1 MPRSAPQRKIDGNLL
16 DAQRKLLENIE
27 SFSPLTSE
35 LEWQP
40 LSEAQS
46 NTIRWNQTN
55 GIRKQSTEPACN
67 SVACDLW
74 KLNCTPFSLLHTLN
88 KFIGVGVMRKT
99 GRKWNRIDSF
109 LSTSVKL
116 MIPLTRRI
124 FKNFHEFSLDRE
136 RSPNPNTTPS
146 LLKNSLKVFTDEL
159 LPLKLH
165 QDMSFSPLIPVSRYL
180 DKAVPPWPHT

>member
-1 MPRSAPQRKIDGNLL
+1 MKT
-16 DAQRKLLENIE
+16 KLYAIQLITY
-27 SFSPLTSE
+27 F
-35 LEWQP
+35 
-40 LSEAQS
+40 
-46 NTIRWNQTN
+46 
-55 GIRKQSTEPACN
+55 KQVHWRLGHE
-67 SVACDLW
+67 
-74 KLNCTPFSLLHTLN
+74 
-88 KFIGVGVMRKT
+88 KT

-109 LSTSVKL
+109 LSNSVKL

-180 DKAVPPWPHT
+180 DKAVPP